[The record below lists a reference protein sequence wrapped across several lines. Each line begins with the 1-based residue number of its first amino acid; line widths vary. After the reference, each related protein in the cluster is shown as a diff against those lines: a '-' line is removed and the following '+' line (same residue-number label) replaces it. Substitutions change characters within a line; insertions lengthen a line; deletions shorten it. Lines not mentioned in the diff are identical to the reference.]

1 VYDQGVFRRV
11 VLDRL
16 FNVAGN
22 CTSVCLSFMR
32 FCYVRHDRTRD
43 EGWDDH
49 ASFPSALEVGFVSFN
64 ARGLKGLTLEQM
76 RKNDRLNSQV
86 PGVQHSSICV

>member
-43 EGWDDH
+43 ECWNDH
-49 ASFPSALEVGFVSFN
+49 ASFSSAMGVELVFFVLFN
-64 ARGLKGLTLEQM
+64 ARGLKSLTLGEM
-76 RKNDRLNSQV
+76 RKE
-86 PGVQHSSICV
+86 